1 MTARRTTIRQLPL
14 TEVVD
19 RDTPGATPV
28 SITTPEG
35 GTIYHTVPLADPD
48 TGTRRDARPQ
58 WIAGAFPLFPVVRLA
73 NGAPWAEANLWLI
86 DMMESKSSA
95 NMLTFASIADDLV
108 AFCRYLDDEG
118 VDWLTFPVNKRQ
130 RPTYRYSASIRLA
143 VQAGE
148 LSAGVARRRM
158 GAVVRFYRW
167 LVAEAGFRPANAPWV
182 ESGRFIE
189 FRDQKGFGR
198 VIEVKTTDLS
208 ISGRRVEDPWDDRIQ
223 DGGRLRP
230 LASSEQSVLL
240 ESLAALGNT
249 EMTLVH
255 LFALLTGARIQTVLT
270 VRAKHVMRKPG
281 EFHGDDIRLACGPG
295 TGIDTKGG
303 VKGVLHLPRGFY
315 ERLYVY
321 VHSDRARNRRQ
332 MADGG
337 DHSGQPLF
345 LSHRGAQLDEPSR
358 KLLGQ
363 RADREL
369 VGIAQASAHPWP
381 ALCNASRSNGRGNR
395 LVELLQSFA
404 LALDVGLRQPDA
416 IRAGLVRHPEPTGGI
431 ISAQL
436 RDPKFA
442 GNLTSAASASPDD
455 PSLSVAVPNAAH
467 RHTLRYR
474 SCRAHDS
481 RSIQEICLA

>member
-48 TGTRRDARPQ
+48 TGRRRDARAQ
-58 WIAGAFPLFPVVRLA
+58 WIAGTFPLFPFVRLA
-73 NGAPWAEANLWLI
+73 DGAPWAEANLWLI
-86 DMMESKSSA
+86 DMMESKSSP

-108 AFCRYLDDEG
+108 AFRRYLDDEG
-118 VDWLTFPVNKRQ
+118 VDWLTFPANKRQ

-167 LVAEAGFRPANAPWV
+167 LMAEAGLRPANAPWV
-182 ESGRFIE
+182 ESDRFIE
-189 FRDQKGFGR
+189 FKDQRGFSN
-198 VIEVKTTDLS
+198 VIAVKATDLS
-208 ISGRRVEDPWDDRIQ
+208 ISGRRAEDPWDDHIQ

-230 LASSEQSVLL
+230 LPSAEQSALL

-249 EMTLVH
+249 EMTLIH

-270 VRAKHVMRKPG
+270 VRAKHVMHKPDG
-281 EFHGDDIRLACGPG
+281 FHGDDIRLACGPG

-321 VHSDRARNRRQ
+321 VHSDRARKRRQ
-332 MADGG
+332 LADGG
-337 DHSGQPLF
+337 DHPDQPIF
-345 LSHRGAQLDEPSR
+345 LSHRGAPLYEDRASRDPLTTGPRVRRHVKPGQAVRQFIRDELLPMMRVQLGNPRYAFSFHDLRATYGLNMVDTMTANETKYTRALDQLRQLMWHVQPSTTERYVAYRENR
-358 KLLGQ
+358 KLFDAVQDGWGTHLST
-363 RADREL
+363 L
-369 VGIAQASAHPWP
+369 VT
-381 ALCNASRSNGRGNR
+381 RT
-395 LVELLQSFA
+395 
-404 LALDVGLRQPDA
+404 LDTAV
-416 IRAGLVRHPEPTGGI
+416 
-431 ISAQL
+431 
-436 RDPKFA
+436 
-442 GNLTSAASASPDD
+442 AA
-455 PSLSVAVPNAAH
+455 
-467 RHTLRYR
+467 
-474 SCRAHDS
+474 
-481 RSIQEICLA
+481 

>member
-35 GTIYHTVPLADPD
+35 GTIYHTVPLADTD

-208 ISGRRVEDPWDDRIQ
+208 ISGRRAEDPWDERIQ

-270 VRAKHVMRKPG
+270 VRAKHVMRKPS

-321 VHSDRARNRRQ
+321 VHSDRARKRRQ
-332 MADGG
+332 LADGVDGG
-337 DHSGQPLF
+337 DHPDQPLF
-345 LSHRGAQLDEPSR
+345 LSHRGAPLYE
-358 KLLGQ
+358 
-363 RADREL
+363 DR
-369 VGIAQASAHPWP
+369 
-381 ALCNASRSNGRGNR
+381 ASRGPLSTGPHVRRHVKTGQAVR
-395 LVELLQSFA
+395 QFIRDELLPMMRVQLGDSRYEFSFHDLRA
-404 LALDVGLRQPDA
+404 TFGLNMVDSMTANETKYTRALDQLRQLMWHVQPSTTERYLAYRENCKLFDA
-416 IRAGLVRHPEPTGGI
+416 VQDGWGAHLSTLVTRTLDT
-431 ISAQL
+431 AV
-436 RDPKFA
+436 
-442 GNLTSAASASPDD
+442 AA
-455 PSLSVAVPNAAH
+455 
-467 RHTLRYR
+467 
-474 SCRAHDS
+474 
-481 RSIQEICLA
+481 

>member
-14 TEVVD
+14 TEVVE

-35 GTIYHTVPLADPD
+35 GAIYHTVPLAGPD
-48 TGTRRDARPQ
+48 TGRRRDARPQ
-58 WIAGAFPLFPVVRLA
+58 WIAGTFPLFPVVRLA
-73 NGAPWAEANLWLI
+73 DGAPWAEANLWLI
-86 DMMESKSSA
+86 DMMESKSSP
-95 NMLTFASIADDLV
+95 NMLTFASIADDLA
-108 AFCRYLDDEG
+108 AFRRYLDDEG
-118 VDWLTFPVNKRQ
+118 VDWLTFPANRRQ
-130 RPTYRYSASIRLA
+130 RPTYRYSTSIRLA

-148 LSAGVARRRM
+148 LSASVARRRM

-167 LVAEAGFRPANAPWV
+167 LMAEAGFSPTNAPWV

-189 FRDQKGFGR
+189 FKDQKGFSS

-208 ISGRRVEDPWDDRIQ
+208 ISGRRAEDPWDDHIQ

-230 LASSEQSVLL
+230 LPSSEQSVLL

-303 VKGVLHLPRGFY
+303 VKGVLHLPRRFY
-315 ERLYVY
+315 ERLYIY
-321 VHSDRARNRRQ
+321 VHSDRARKRRQ

-337 DHSGQPLF
+337 DHPGQPLF
-345 LSHRGAQLDEPSR
+345 LSHRGAPLYEDRASRGPLSTGPQGRRHVKTGQAVRQFIRDELLPMMRVRLDNPRYEFSFHDLRATFGLNMVDAMTANETKYTRALDQLRQLMWHVRLSTTERYYLSYRENR
-358 KLLGQ
+358 KLFDAVQDGWGAHLST
-363 RADREL
+363 L
-369 VGIAQASAHPWP
+369 VT
-381 ALCNASRSNGRGNR
+381 RT
-395 LVELLQSFA
+395 
-404 LALDVGLRQPDA
+404 LDTA
-416 IRAGLVRHPEPTGGI
+416 
-431 ISAQL
+431 
-436 RDPKFA
+436 
-442 GNLTSAASASPDD
+442 
-455 PSLSVAVPNAAH
+455 VAV
-467 RHTLRYR
+467 
-474 SCRAHDS
+474 
-481 RSIQEICLA
+481 

>member
-35 GTIYHTVPLADPD
+35 GTRYYTIPLSDPD
-48 TGTRRDARPQ
+48 TGKRRDARPK
-58 WIAGAFPLFPVVRLA
+58 WIAGTFPLFPVVRLA
-73 NGAPWAEANLWLI
+73 DSAPWAEANLWLI
-86 DMMESKSSA
+86 DMMESKSSP

-108 AFCRYLDDEG
+108 AFRRYLDDEG

-148 LSAGVARRRM
+148 LSPGVARRRM

-167 LVAEAGFRPANAPWV
+167 LMTEAGFWPTNAPWV
-182 ESGRFIE
+182 ESDRLIE
-189 FRDQKGFGR
+189 FRDQKGFSSM
-198 VIEVKTTDLS
+198 IEVKTTDLS
-208 ISGRRVEDPWDDRIQ
+208 ISGRRADDPWDDHIQ

-230 LASSEQSVLL
+230 LPSSEQSVLL

-270 VRAKHVMRKPG
+270 VRAKHVMCKPG

-315 ERLYVY
+315 ERLYIY
-321 VHSDRARNRRQ
+321 VHSDRARKRRQ
-332 MADGG
+332 LADGG
-337 DHSGQPLF
+337 DHPDQPLF
-345 LSHRGAQLDEPSR
+345 MSHRGAPLYEDRASRGPLSTGPQVRRHVKTGQAVRQFIRDELLPMMRVHLGNPRYEFSFHDLRATFGLNMVDAMTANETKYTRALDQLRQLMWHVRPSTSEAYLGYRENR
-358 KLLGQ
+358 KLFDAVQDGWGAHLST
-363 RADREL
+363 L
-369 VGIAQASAHPWP
+369 VT
-381 ALCNASRSNGRGNR
+381 RT
-395 LVELLQSFA
+395 
-404 LALDVGLRQPDA
+404 LDTAV
-416 IRAGLVRHPEPTGGI
+416 
-431 ISAQL
+431 
-436 RDPKFA
+436 
-442 GNLTSAASASPDD
+442 AA
-455 PSLSVAVPNAAH
+455 
-467 RHTLRYR
+467 
-474 SCRAHDS
+474 
-481 RSIQEICLA
+481 

>member
-48 TGTRRDARPQ
+48 THGRPDVRAQWTVGT
-58 WIAGAFPLFPVVRLA
+58 FPLFPVVRLA
-73 NGAPWAEANLWLI
+73 DGAPWAEANLWLI
-86 DMMESKSSA
+86 DMIESKSSP

-108 AFCRYLDDEG
+108 AFHRYLDDEG
-118 VDWLTFPVNKRQ
+118 IDWLALSANKRQ
-130 RPTYRYSASIRLA
+130 RPTYRYSGSIKMA

-148 LSAGVARRRM
+148 LSPGVARRRM
-158 GAVVRFYRW
+158 GTVVRFYRW
-167 LVAEAGFRPANAPWV
+167 LMTEAGFRPTNAPWV
-182 ESGRFIE
+182 ESDRFIE
-189 FRDQKGFGR
+189 FKDQKGFSS
-198 VIEVKTTDLS
+198 VIAVKTTDLS
-208 ISGRRVEDPWDDRIQ
+208 ISGRRAEDPWDDHIQ

-230 LASSEQSVLL
+230 LPAAEQSALL
-240 ESLAALGNT
+240 ESLATFGNI

-295 TGIDTKGG
+295 TGIDTKGD

-321 VHSDRARNRRQ
+321 VHSDRARKRRQ

-337 DHSGQPLF
+337 DHPDQPIF
-345 LSHRGAQLDEPSR
+345 LSHRGAPLYEDR
-358 KLLGQ
+358 AARDLLTNGPRMRRHVKTGQ
-363 RADREL
+363 AVRQFIRD
-369 VGIAQASAHPWP
+369 
-381 ALCNASRSNGRGNR
+381 
-395 LVELLQSFA
+395 ELLPMMRVRLDNPKYEFSFHDLRA
-404 LALDVGLRQPDA
+404 TFGLNMVDAMTANGTKYTRALDQLRQLMWHVHPSMTERYLAYRDNRRLFDA
-416 IRAGLVRHPEPTGGI
+416 VQDGWGAHLSTLVTRTVDTVE
-431 ISAQL
+431 
-436 RDPKFA
+436 
-442 GNLTSAASASPDD
+442 
-455 PSLSVAVPNAAH
+455 AV
-467 RHTLRYR
+467 
-474 SCRAHDS
+474 
-481 RSIQEICLA
+481 